1 MIPLDRSYGIVL
13 EGGGAKGAY
22 QVGAWKALR
31 ETGVNIR
38 GVVGSSVGSLNGV
51 MMVLDDFAGAWDIW
65 SRMDLSRITT
75 MEDEALEKAQEKE
88 NHKRGKRWRRQVRHF
103 FGIRGMDITPL
114 KQLLQEKVDEDAVRR
129 SGKAFGLVTVSLT
142 DRKAMR
148 VFLEDIPKGQLHDY
162 LLASCYLPVFKQ
174 EKLHGKRYLDGG
186 VFDNLPTSMLLD
198 KGYQDIIIIR
208 IYGIGVSIMRKS
220 KLNEINAV
228 VIEPREA
235 LGGTLDFSRD
245 RARYNL
251 QLGYYDALRVIKDL
265 SGRRYYIEN
274 PYGDTYVLKQ
284 FLGMMENGGKRIAE
298 LFNLE
303 RSQVERSLFEQL
315 LPRLARLLGLSEPWT
330 YSDLA
335 VAACEYV
342 ADKAGIERFAVYTMD
357 DLFCRVKDWVREN
370 DIAYRSGNRETHRL
384 LGLVSE
390 LLAGM

>member
-1 MIPLDRSYGIVL
+1 M
-13 EGGGAKGAY
+13 
-22 QVGAWKALR
+22 
-31 ETGVNIR
+31 
-38 GVVGSSVGSLNGV
+38 
-51 MMVLDDFAGAWDIW
+51 
-65 SRMDLSRITT
+65 
-75 MEDEALEKAQEKE
+75 
-88 NHKRGKRWRRQVRHF
+88 
-103 FGIRGMDITPL
+103 
-114 KQLLQEKVDEDAVRR
+114 DEDAVRR
-129 SGKAFGLVTVSLT
+129 SGKDFGLVTVSLT

-148 VFLEDIPKGQLHDY
+148 VFLEDIPKGQLHEY

-186 VFDNLPTSMLLD
+186 VFDNLPTGMLLD
-198 KGYQDIIIIR
+198 KGYQNIIIIR
-208 IYGIGVSIMRKS
+208 IYGIGMSIMRKS
-220 KLNEINAV
+220 KLNEINTV

-235 LGGTLDFSRD
+235 LGGTLDFSLD

-274 PYGDTYVLKQ
+274 PYDDTYVLKQ
-284 FLGMMENGGKRIAE
+284 FLGMMENGGERIAE

-342 ADKAGIERFAVYTMD
+342 AGKAGIERFAVYTMD
-357 DLFCRVKDWVREN
+357 DLFRQVKDWVREN
-370 DIAYRSGNRETHRL
+370 DIAYRSGSRETHRL
-384 LGLVSE
+384 LGLISE
-390 LLAGM
+390 MITGM